1 MGPKSVAIGYYAGR
15 APANITGPVYTS
27 SFVAIGTCA
36 GFDTTYAGGC
46 VAIGNNAG
54 TGLHTTLSGDQASIA
69 IGNHAAGGPTIDPDS
84 PSPPVTVEALGGS
97 ISIGSYAAAAGAVN
111 DMISI
116 GRDANVANAFGGRAN
131 AVGSIAIG
139 AETLADSGDNCI
151 VIGFNNKLSATS
163 QAMPSVLIGN
173 NMNVVTQLGDASS
186 VDAVHG
192 GFYTNVIR
200 RLVRD
205 EYNSGSYVCVYA
217 STTNS
222 SNEFEI
228 TAQQA
233 ETQLIA
239 VGTSLSFPGPV
250 LNTTNITYKTF
261 VVDHP
266 KKPDNYLVHA
276 CLEGPE
282 AGVYYRGKAYI
293 RDTFVE
299 VELPDYVDALAT
311 NFTVHITPI
320 FNGTLRIANATEIK
334 DNKFRIY
341 GNPGDVHWAVYGTR
355 GSIEVEPLK
364 QTTKVNGDGPYKW
377 I

>member
-1 MGPKSVAIGYYAGR
+1 
-15 APANITGPVYTS
+15 
-27 SFVAIGTCA
+27 
-36 GFDTTYAGGC
+36 
-46 VAIGNNAG
+46 
-54 TGLHTTLSGDQASIA
+54 
-69 IGNHAAGGPTIDPDS
+69 
-84 PSPPVTVEALGGS
+84 
-97 ISIGSYAAAAGAVN
+97 
-111 DMISI
+111 
-116 GRDANVANAFGGRAN
+116 
-131 AVGSIAIG
+131 
-139 AETLADSGDNCI
+139 
-151 VIGFNNKLSATS
+151 
-163 QAMPSVLIGN
+163 MPSVLIGN

-205 EYNSGSYVCVYA
+205 EYNSGSYVSVYA

-228 TAQQA
+228 TAQQS